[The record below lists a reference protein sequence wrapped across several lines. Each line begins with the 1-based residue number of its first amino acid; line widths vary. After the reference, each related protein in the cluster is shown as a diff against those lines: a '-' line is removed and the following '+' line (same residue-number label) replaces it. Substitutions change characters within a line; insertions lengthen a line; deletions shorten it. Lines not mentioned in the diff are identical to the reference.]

1 MKLLFLT
8 QVLDRNDAVL
18 GFVTRWIE
26 GLARNCESVR
36 VVALEVGDIT
46 GLPNNV
52 DVREIGRRG
61 RVRRWFRYRGVLRE
75 ALRKEG
81 FDTVLAHMVPRYTLV
96 SSGPARAAGARSFL
110 WYTHKGVDSR
120 LRRAERQV
128 EKIFTASV
136 ESLRLETSK
145 RVVTGHGIDLAH
157 FEPPAGV
164 ECTPG
169 RLVSV
174 GRLTPAKDPLTV
186 LAAMSILVARGFDLH
201 LDWVGAG
208 LTDADE
214 GFLRTVREQIQ
225 VGDLE
230 DRVELHGAVP
240 YEQVPK
246 LYHGANVLVN
256 ASLTGSV
263 DKVVLEAM
271 AARRLVLSC
280 NDSFPPIFACLGDA
294 APNLQFEAGNAQD
307 LASRLEF
314 LLKMDAASRASLT
327 NDLHDIVARDHEVDQ
342 LMARLVREMQGETR
356 G

>member
-8 QVLDRNDAVL
+8 QVLDRGDAVL

-26 GLARNCESVR
+26 GLARECDAVR
-36 VVALEVGDIT
+36 VIALEVGDVS
-46 GLPNNV
+46 GLPSNV
-52 DVREIGRRG
+52 DVHEIGRDG
-61 RVRRWFRYRGVLRE
+61 RVRRYLRYRRILKQALRE
-75 ALRKEG
+75 DG

-96 SSGPARAAGARSFL
+96 SSGLASAANARSFL
-110 WYTHKGVDSR
+110 WYTHKGVDGR
-120 LRRAERQV
+120 LRRAEKQV
-128 EKIFTASV
+128 EKIFTASE
-136 ESLRLETSK
+136 ESLRLETPK

-157 FEPPAGV
+157 FEAPAGL

-186 LAAMSILVARGFDLH
+186 LAAISILVSRGYDLR

-208 LTDADE
+208 LTGADQ
-214 GFLRTVREQIQ
+214 GFLRTVRDQIESGGLQ
-225 VGDLE
+225 

-240 YEQVPK
+240 YESVPA
-246 LYHGANVLVN
+246 LYHRANVLIN

-271 AARRLVLSC
+271 AARRLVLTC
-280 NDSFPPIFACLGDA
+280 NESFPPIFEVLGDRA
-294 APNLQFEAGNAQD
+294 KCLQFEAGNAND
-307 LASRLEF
+307 LAQQLEV
-314 LLKMDAASRASLT
+314 LLKLHGPARDTLT

-342 LMARLVREMQGETR
+342 LMARLVREMGGGTR